1 MSKRPI
7 LDNNLDSKTFQG
19 YYWLKEELVNFCKHN
34 GLQATGS
41 KSELAARIAKFLET
55 GEKTSSIHSRAKA
68 NIPNTITLGTK
79 IEDDFICSEKHRK
92 FYKEQIGKSFSFNVL
107 FQKWLKQNAG
117 KTYAQSIVAYY
128 QILEDKKQNKT
139 TIGGQF
145 EYNTYI
151 RDFFAEN
158 QDKTLEDAIK
168 CWKYKK
174 SQRGSNKYEKADLV
188 ALTQ

>member
-1 MSKRPI
+1 M
-7 LDNNLDSKTFQG
+7 
-19 YYWLKEELVNFCKHN
+19 
-34 GLQATGS
+34 
-41 KSELAARIAKFLET
+41 ET